1 MNSGKNYIKK
11 AYDALL
17 AKMKKTEDENFLIPK
32 KKEEESKEGESKPAE
47 AAANPESDLS
57 IVLQNE
63 VRNLHF

>member
-1 MNSGKNYIKK
+1 
-11 AYDALL
+11 
-17 AKMKKTEDENFLIPK
+17 MKKTEDENFLIPK